1 MIGRQD
7 LLIVCVQLRQIFYAF
22 LPLLTAVTW
31 DRFSLQEHKPNQAN
45 EHQQHH

>member
-1 MIGRQD
+1 MIGRED
-7 LLIVCVQLRQIFYAF
+7 LLIVCVQLRQIFQPF
-22 LPLLTAVTW
+22 LPVLTAATR